1 MIVSFIGGWQPSRVA
16 TKADDRVAT
25 ALSESNGGKFG
36 EFARMLKSRLVHVAA
51 LGTAIASSEILNTY
65 AVVIGSDSAPMYIWI
80 VHMVLPRVLTLLV
93 VVMACTALQV
103 CVIRLRA
110 RMLLTVIGVVAGAT
124 AFSALQAMGGW
135 REDIAEQI
143 LGESG
148 MGAFLYVFWINATF
162 GGLLAFLYEWQLRAN
177 QAMQAVRNERIAGE
191 MLEQQTL
198 ESRLSGMKA
207 RVDPELLF
215 AVIARAQDIYSEDI
229 EAAEH
234 LLEQLI
240 EFLRA
245 TLPSGHEAAATLGQ
259 EISLCRAYLELE
271 RALRREA
278 LTYRANVDADAAT
291 VYFPPSVL
299 LPLLQTLVMPRG
311 QTTRPT
317 HLSISTE
324 RQLSS
329 VSIDLTVH
337 ELHSPPPSAALER
350 ATTALRTF
358 FGDTATV
365 VAQSAPFA
373 GTTIRIAIPHVA
385 T

>member
-1 MIVSFIGGWQPSRVA
+1 MIVSVIGGWLRSRAV
-16 TKADDRVAT
+16 TKADDMGAT
-25 ALSESNGGKFG
+25 VLSESNGGKFG
-36 EFARMLKSRLVHVAA
+36 EFERLLKSRLVHVTA

-65 AVVIGSDSAPMYIWI
+65 AVVIESDNAPMYTWL
-80 VHMVLPRVLTLLV
+80 VGMLLNRVLALLV
-93 VVMACTALQV
+93 VVTACTALQV
-103 CVIRLRA
+103 WVIRPQVRV
-110 RMLLTVIGVVAGAT
+110 LLTVIGVVASATVISIVQAT
-124 AFSALQAMGGW
+124 AGW
-135 REDIAEQI
+135 RDDVAGQI
-143 LGESG
+143 FGESG
-148 MGAFLYVFWINATF
+148 LGPFLYIFWLNATF

-191 MLEQQTL
+191 LLEQQTL

-215 AVIARAQDIYSEDI
+215 AVIARAQELYVDDI

-245 TLPSGHEAAATLGQ
+245 TLPRGHEAAATLGQ
-259 EISLCRAYLELE
+259 EIALCRAYLALE
-271 RALRREA
+271 MTLRRET
-278 LTYRANVDADAAT
+278 LTYQTKMNADAAIG
-291 VYFPPSVL
+291 YFPPSVL

-317 HLSISTE
+317 HLSISVE

-337 ELHSPPPSAALER
+337 EVHSPPPPTALAL

-365 VAQSAPFA
+365 VAKSAPFA
-373 GTTIRIAIPHVA
+373 GNTICITIPHVA